1 MSASWPCTEIRLNSI
16 NYNGN
21 DLLVADRCFQIS
33 QAGQYSR
40 FLMKLTIDPPSP
52 GDPSTTNLEEG
63 AEWRIAQTPAQQPGC
78 VVVCESPEGPTLG
91 VVRIRCTTK
100 RLVAVVMSLGRRRD
114 SRLKMPSAR
123 ADFPVAGLLDPAG
136 PLDLAKP

>member
-52 GDPSTTNLEEG
+52 GDPSTTNLL
-63 AEWRIAQTPAQQPGC
+63 PPGF
-78 VVVCESPEGPTLG
+78 VIEPISSINLISALG
-91 VVRIRCTTK
+91 D
-100 RLVAVVMSLGRRRD
+100 RRTH
-114 SRLKMPSAR
+114 SFS
-123 ADFPVAGLLDPAG
+123 FHPV
-136 PLDLAKP
+136 